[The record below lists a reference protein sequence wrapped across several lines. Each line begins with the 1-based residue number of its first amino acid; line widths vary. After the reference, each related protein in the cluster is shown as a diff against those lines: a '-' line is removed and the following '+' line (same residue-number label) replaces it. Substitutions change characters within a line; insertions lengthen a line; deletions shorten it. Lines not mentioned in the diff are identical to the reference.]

1 MHYLALALPLLTL
14 SLATSNQPRVP
25 LTPLNSRQYS
35 DDLAERQSWLLDQA
49 KGLRSKYAPHL
60 GERGQELRRRDI
72 IDAGIKKRKR
82 ANQKRATGTVSLT
95 DVGLDASY
103 AGQVSI
109 GTPAQ
114 NFLVI
119 MDSGSSDL
127 WVAGSACTDNFCKQT
142 YTFDTNASSSF
153 TASSDAFNITYGSGD
168 ADGTLGTDTVS
179 MGGFTV
185 TDQTFGVVTT
195 TSADLISYPL
205 SGLMGLAWQS
215 IASSGATPFWQT
227 LAASGKWDAPEMGVY
242 LKRYRGDNT
251 ASQVETDGGEILFG
265 GLNSSLYNG
274 SFNYISIDKSDED
287 YWRIPL
293 EALTIQGNSV
303 SISSSFGGSNPSCA
317 IDTGTTLIGVPSQT
331 AYNIYSQI
339 QGAEALSASSG
350 YEGYYQYPCDTQVS
364 VSLQFGGMSYSIS
377 NADMNLGSFTR
388 DTSMCTGAFFAM
400 DLSSRSPVQ
409 WIVGASFIKNVY
421 TSFRYNPVA
430 IGFAELVGGS
440 SVSAGN
446 SSSSTTSGGTS
457 GSGGSGGGSSS
468 SGAMERKGVQWGLL
482 VGAAAVGVVAMI

>member
-1 MHYLALALPLLTL
+1 MHYLAVALPLLTL
-14 SLATSNQPRVP
+14 ALAAPSNSVP
-25 LTPLNSRQYS
+25 LKPLNSRQYS
-35 DDLAERQSWLLDQA
+35 EDLAERQSWLLDQA

-72 IDAGIKKRKR
+72 IDEGITRRKR

-114 NFLVI
+114 DFLVI

-127 WVAGSACTDNFCKQT
+127 WVAGSTCTENFCKQT
-142 YTFDTNASSSF
+142 YTFDTSTSSSF
-153 TASSDAFNITYGSGD
+153 ITSSEAFNITYGSGD

-179 MGGFTV
+179 MAGFTV
-185 TDQTFGVVTT
+185 SDQTFGVVTS
-195 TSADLISYPL
+195 TSANLISYPL
-205 SGLMGLAWQS
+205 SGLMGLAWKS

-227 LAASGKWDAPEMGVY
+227 LAASGDWDSPEMGVY

-251 ASQVETDGGEILFG
+251 ASQIETDGGQILFG
-265 GLNSSLYNG
+265 GLNTSLYNG
-274 SFNYISIDKSDED
+274 SVNYISIDDSEKD

-293 EALTIQGNSV
+293 EAMVIQGNSV
-303 SISSSFGGSNPSCA
+303 SIASSSGGSNPSCA

-331 AYNIYSQI
+331 ANRIYSQI
-339 QGAEALSASSG
+339 TGAEALSASSG
-350 YEGYYQYPCDTQVS
+350 YEGYYQYPCDTEVT

-400 DLSSRSPVQ
+400 DMSSRSPVQ

-421 TSFRYNPVA
+421 TAFRYNPTA

-446 SSSSTTSGGTS
+446 PSSSTTGGGTS
-457 GSGGSGGGSSS
+457 GSNGGGSS
-468 SGAMERKGVQWGLL
+468 SGAMERKGVQLGWL
-482 VGAAAVGVVAMI
+482 VGAVAVGVAAMI